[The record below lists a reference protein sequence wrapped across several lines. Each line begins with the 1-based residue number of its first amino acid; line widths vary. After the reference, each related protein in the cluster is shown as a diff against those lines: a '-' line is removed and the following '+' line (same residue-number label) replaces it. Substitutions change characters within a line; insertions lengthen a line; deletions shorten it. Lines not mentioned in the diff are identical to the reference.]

1 MIKIFELTLLG
12 KQQDV
17 VVKQTEDLKN
27 EVEAI
32 EKKGLKETE
41 DQQRGLIQTKAKR
54 ILELWSHLQETKFK
68 IPKSARAAQRAQH
81 ERDVDAN
88 RPSPPISETSN
99 NESHKIETI
108 YNR

>member
-1 MIKIFELTLLG
+1 M
-12 KQQDV
+12 
-17 VVKQTEDLKN
+17 VVKQNEDLKN

-41 DQQRGLIQTKAKR
+41 DQQSQQRGLIQTKAKR

-99 NESHKIETI
+99 NESHKIDTI